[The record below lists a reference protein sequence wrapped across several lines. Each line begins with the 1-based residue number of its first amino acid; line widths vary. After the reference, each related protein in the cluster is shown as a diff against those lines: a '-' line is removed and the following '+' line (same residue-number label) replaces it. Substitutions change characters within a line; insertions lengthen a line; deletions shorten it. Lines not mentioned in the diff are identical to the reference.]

1 VSDPALAAETLDS
14 PFVSYMDPAV
24 GQSPARTRRP
34 EPVRRRGE
42 PFFDQLVAST
52 YSPQLVRRTLLLMI
66 QEQYTE
72 AARIHRLRGWGGAQ
86 TSGNDRYQYSLEQDR
101 RLAAVL
107 PGAQLLRPSQSLMY
121 GIAGALVYP
130 MRYGDTADECPTSAQ
145 INDVSQ
151 IQRMLADGHFYET
164 PSLFD
169 PDPAT
174 DRKVVWLLF
183 TGNFLEGG
191 PLAAYLALPGGMLPE
206 RRVDWPHIEPLLSD
220 SDADGHDDPDSGGDT
235 PKTPVQP
242 LPLPE
247 PTLNLQLRR

>member
-1 VSDPALAAETLDS
+1 VSDPALASEVARFATVSDLDRS
-14 PFVSYMDPAV
+14 V
-24 GQSPARTRRP
+24 GQFPARARRP

-52 YSPQLVRRTLLLMI
+52 YSPQLVRRTLLLML

-72 AARIHRLRGWGGAQ
+72 AARIHGLRGWGGAQ

-101 RLAAVL
+101 RLGAVL

-151 IQRMLADGHFYET
+151 IQRVLADGRFYET

-191 PLAAYLALPGGMLPE
+191 PLSAYLVLPGGMLPE
-206 RRVDWPHIEPLLSD
+206 RRVEWPRIEPLLDD
-220 SDADGHDDPDSGGDT
+220 SDVDGPEEPDWGSNT

-242 LPLPE
+242 LPPE